1 MAAPQE
7 VALAMRRVVDDVR
20 AMVVSA
26 SLHAANLM
34 IYKTRTQKAQQAHK
48 AAGEAAKF
56 ESQSDSIALQLPED
70 LAFHLKWLAWNA
82 AWHAANYLAENTAD
96 AASALRAFEKHAK
109 RTEELLPAE
118 LADNFKWMA
127 WNAAWHAANTR
138 SNLLD
143 DAEEDRKLFEKHA
156 AALAPWRL
164 RSWCKTPPRPD
175 PPFRGVNLVRFARSH
190 LAPRMPT
197 PTCDVHAQPVSP
209 ANVLAFRVR
218 REVCCSANG
227 GCNTNCSRPTQ
238 LRLMRCSPHSPPP
251 EMWRRAR
258 GWGREWVSPHHP
270 PRLTSLCRLP
280 CSFGWRKRR
289 GQKPLR
295 NTETRGSPSASCRK

>member
-1 MAAPQE
+1 MAAPAE

-26 SLHAANLM
+26 SLHASNLM

-190 LAPRMPT
+190 LAPHAD
-197 PTCDVHAQPVSP
+197 PTCNVHAQPVPPPPMCSP
-209 ANVLAFRVR
+209 FFVR
-218 REVCCSANG
+218 RAVYCSANG

-238 LRLMRCSPHSPPP
+238 LRLMRCALHSPPP
-251 EMWRRAR
+251 GMWRRAR
-258 GWGREWVSPHHP
+258 G
-270 PRLTSLCRLP
+270 
-280 CSFGWRKRR
+280 
-289 GQKPLR
+289 
-295 NTETRGSPSASCRK
+295 

>member
-1 MAAPQE
+1 MTAPAE

-20 AMVVSA
+20 GMVVSA
-26 SLHAANLM
+26 SLHASNLM
-34 IYKTRTQKAQQAHK
+34 IYKTRNQKSQQAHK

-56 ESQSDSIALQLPED
+56 ESQADSIALQLPEN

-82 AWHAANYLAENTAD
+82 AWHAANYLAENTAA

-109 RTEELLPAE
+109 RTEELLPVE

-175 PPFRGVNLVRFARSH
+175 PPFRGVNLGGLLLCERWMQHQLFSPYPAAADEFRLAQEAGPETFAQHRD
-190 LAPRMPT
+190 T
-197 PTCDVHAQPVSP
+197 WITK
-209 ANVLAFRVR
+209 
-218 REVCCSANG
+218 REL
-227 GCNTNCSRPTQ
+227 Q
-238 LRLMRCSPHSPPP
+238 
-251 EMWRRAR
+251 EMKD
-258 GWGREWVSPHHP
+258 
-270 PRLTSLCRLP
+270 L
-280 CSFGWRKRR
+280 
-289 GQKPLR
+289 
-295 NTETRGSPSASCRK
+295 

>member
-1 MAAPQE
+1 MSPPAE
-7 VALAMRRVVDDVR
+7 VALQLRRVVDDIR
-20 AMVVSA
+20 AMVQSA
-26 SLHAANLM
+26 AWHAANLM

-56 ESQSDSIALQLPED
+56 ESQADLIALQLPDD

-82 AWHAANYLAENTAD
+82 AWHAANYLAENNAD

-138 SNLLD
+138 SNLPD
-143 DAEEDRKLFEKHA
+143 DAEEHRKLFETHA

-175 PPFRGVNLVRFARSH
+175 PPFRGVNLV
-190 LAPRMPT
+190 LAAHSPT
-197 PTCDVHAQPVSP
+197 ADPTCTLPPAPLTLPPAPPHLPPHPKCFLVRMQGGLLLCERWMQHGLFSPFPAAADEARLALSASRAIAARAVRGGGVGGVARQPV
-209 ANVLAFRVR
+209 A
-218 REVCCSANG
+218 RE
-227 GCNTNCSRPTQ
+227 
-238 LRLMRCSPHSPPP
+238 
-251 EMWRRAR
+251 
-258 GWGREWVSPHHP
+258 
-270 PRLTSLCRLP
+270 
-280 CSFGWRKRR
+280 KR
-289 GQKPLR
+289 
-295 NTETRGSPSASCRK
+295 N

>member
-1 MAAPQE
+1 MTAPAE

-26 SLHAANLM
+26 SLHASNLM

-138 SNLLD
+138 SNLLE

-175 PPFRGVNLVRFARSH
+175 PPFRGVNLVRFARSY

-197 PTCDVHAQPVSP
+197 PLATCTPSP
-209 ANVLAFRVR
+209 APCRPNVLAFPACQGGLLLCERWMQHQLFSPYPAAAD
-218 REVCCSANG
+218 EVCPTLPA
-227 GCNTNCSRPTQ
+227 SR
-238 LRLMRCSPHSPPP
+238 HVAA
-251 EMWRRAR
+251 RAR
-258 GWGREWVSPHHP
+258 AGGE
-270 PRLTSLCRLP
+270 C
-280 CSFGWRKRR
+280 
-289 GQKPLR
+289 
-295 NTETRGSPSASCRK
+295 SCRRTHHD